1 MPVSS
6 HRRELCPLNWM
17 AGEGIDS
24 VRLLRRRGTRWITE
38 ECWGIDAGEPP
49 WDLVGDCEQ
58 GIILDASKCKR
69 RAELRAASQCAG
81 ALISVGVARLAW
93 MTSARSGWTP
103 SESLIAAL
111 QWLALERPDPDEAV
125 LGDREKHASTAAHDI
140 RNQLSLALLRL
151 ERLEGASEEDLA
163 AVRGALRSGRALCSA
178 FLEGA
183 QAHSDISLRSL
194 LEEEIQG
201 AIEAASF
208 VDVSVSLRCGAR
220 MYAHAP
226 EVAVRRFVQNALSN
240 SLAAS
245 PKGSGLLVEV
255 LSAGRGVLELAVED
269 QGGGLSAEE
278 VMRCFRLGGSG
289 RGSTGVGS
297 ESQLHAAEA
306 LGSSLTVRTAPG
318 AGTRVSVRMR
328 AARSDRPVAILLDQ
342 DATLRDQVM
351 ASLASAG
358 WWVVPADSVSDA
370 VGGLD
375 RWDASL
381 AVHRRG
387 ARGGSAGP
395 LHRVASDLQIRCVE
409 LPAGDVG
416 QGLPS
421 PAEACV

>member
-1 MPVSS
+1 MTQTVTDELIPL
-6 HRRELCPLNWM
+6 HRQPGFPPFVTARLFASLAMQIQAIIVAWQVYAITKDPLTLGYVGLAQFLPM
-17 AGEGIDS
+17 VILLLPAGDL
-24 VRLLRRRGTRWITE
+24 VDRVDRRLLLHLSW
-38 ECWGIDAGEPP
+38 
-49 WDLVGDCEQ
+49 
-58 GIILDASKCKR
+58 
-69 RAELRAASQCAG
+69 
-81 ALISVGVARLAW
+81 
-93 MTSARSGWTP
+93 
-103 SESLIAAL
+103 
-111 QWLALERPDPDEAV
+111 AV
-125 LGDREKHASTAAHDI
+125 
-140 RNQLSLALLRL
+140 Q
-151 ERLEGASEEDLA
+151 
-163 AVRGALRSGRALCSA
+163 ALCSA

-201 AIEAASF
+201 AIEAASC